1 MKPEMMRSR
10 SHVAV
15 RLASEIVL
23 IAGSIWLFLISIAEL
38 VRSFTVYRGYEVAL
52 VRGTALLLLMLAAVM
67 AYLGVKMIRSSRSR
81 WIEG

>member
-1 MKPEMMRSR
+1 MKLGLMRPRSR
-10 SHVAV
+10 VAV

-23 IAGSIWLFLISIAEL
+23 TAGSVWLFSISITEL

-52 VRGTALLLLMLAAVM
+52 VRGTALLLLMLAAAM